1 MGYSPWGRKEL
12 DTTDMHAAGTMLST
26 HILCL
31 ICLTIIYQ
39 VVIIYLHFRDE

>member
-26 HILCL
+26 YIPCL

-39 VVIIYLHFRDE
+39 VVVIYLHFRDE